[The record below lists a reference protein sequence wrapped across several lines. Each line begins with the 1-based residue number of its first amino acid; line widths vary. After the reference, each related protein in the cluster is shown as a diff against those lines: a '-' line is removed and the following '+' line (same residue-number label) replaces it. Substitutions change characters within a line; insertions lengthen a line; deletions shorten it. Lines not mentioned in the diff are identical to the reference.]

1 MLMLRMT
8 MMAPITVTMMT
19 MVVMMVNDSDVHY
32 DQSSV
37 LSRAG
42 GCGLE
47 AWAKFPGCLP
57 LPSFRTFV
65 LETKQPAIDSK
76 LYGVV
81 LVLHPVVGEVA
92 ERIITVPRAFVLLT
106 RFPVRG
112 FDCRSDWSDHLSA
125 VDSDEWG
132 LRRGHD
138 CHGSPP
144 AGRASF
150 YCGRCGDVVV
160 ITVCVF
166 GSFSRSF
173 KKCCGNW
180 QSQRAKAVD
189 PGVCRPSARICRRL
203 CRRDNCRQV
212 LKLARHDSRS
222 PCSHTSVTPSGRWC
236 TKRRFPFQTRWQ

>member
-8 MMAPITVTMMT
+8 VMAPITVMMMT
-19 MVVMMVNDSDVHY
+19 MVVVMVANDGDVHY

-112 FDCRSDWSDHLSA
+112 FPAAAIGLVTCLPWTVMSGIETRPRLS
-125 VDSDEWG
+125 
-132 LRRGHD
+132 LF
-138 CHGSPP
+138 PP
-144 AGRASF
+144 AGRAAF
-150 YCGRCGDVVV
+150 LL
-160 ITVCVF
+160 
-166 GSFSRSF
+166 
-173 KKCCGNW
+173 
-180 QSQRAKAVD
+180 RAM
-189 PGVCRPSARICRRL
+189 R
-203 CRRDNCRQV
+203 
-212 LKLARHDSRS
+212 
-222 PCSHTSVTPSGRWC
+222 
-236 TKRRFPFQTRWQ
+236 